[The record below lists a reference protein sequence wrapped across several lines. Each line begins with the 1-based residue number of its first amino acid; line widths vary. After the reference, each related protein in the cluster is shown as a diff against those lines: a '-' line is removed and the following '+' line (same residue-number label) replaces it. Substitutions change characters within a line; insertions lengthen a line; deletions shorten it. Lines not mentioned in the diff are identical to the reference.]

1 MKSGWKAMIRIRNLV
16 CLLLLSVTAGTPAI
30 GAEDHYLPDRLEM
43 VRILVDRYDFRD
55 DKVLSAM
62 RQMPRHLF
70 IPGGY
75 RSGAYADHPVPI
87 GEGQTISQPY
97 IVAFMTGILRLA
109 PTDRV
114 LEVGTGSGYQA
125 AVASKL
131 VSEVYT
137 IEIFESLAAAA
148 ASALS
153 SLGFRNVFSRRGD
166 GYYGWEEKA
175 PFDAIIVTCAGAH
188 IPPPLLRQ
196 LKKGGR
202 MVMPV
207 GGPFLA
213 QNLVFIEKGADG
225 SLKQRNVLPVSFV
238 RLLGH

>member
-1 MKSGWKAMIRIRNLV
+1 MNPIRILV
-16 CLLLLSVTAGTPAI
+16 CLLFLPFISGATAI
-30 GAEDHYLPDRLEM
+30 GAEDPYIGARMDM
-43 VRILVDRYDFRD
+43 VRVLADRYDFRD
-55 DKVLSAM
+55 SDVLSVM
-62 RQMPRHLF
+62 REIPRHLF
-70 IPGGY
+70 VPTEY
-75 RSGAYADHPVPI
+75 RSRAYADHPVPI

-97 IVAFMTGILRLA
+97 IVAFMTGILRLKS
-109 PTDRV
+109 TDKI

-125 AVASKL
+125 AVAAKL
-131 VSEVYT
+131 VSAVYT
-137 IEIFESLAAAA
+137 IEIFGSLADSAART
-148 ASALS
+148 LS
-153 SLGFRNVFSRRGD
+153 SLGFRNIFTRRGD

-175 PFDAIIVTCAGAH
+175 PFDAIIVTCAGTH

-213 QNLVFIEKGADG
+213 QNLVFVEKDADG
-225 SLKQRNVLPVSFV
+225 TLKQRNVLPVSFV

>member
-1 MKSGWKAMIRIRNLV
+1 MIPILNLV

-30 GAEDHYLPDRLEM
+30 GAEDPTLRDRTEM
-43 VRILVDRYDFRD
+43 VRVLADRYDFRD
-55 DKVLSAM
+55 EKVLSVL
-62 RQMPRHLF
+62 REVPRHLF
-70 IPGGY
+70 IPGRY
-75 RSGAYADHPVPI
+75 RSEAYADHPVPI

-131 VSEVYT
+131 AKEVYT
-137 IEIFESLAAAA
+137 VEIFESLAAAA
-148 ASALS
+148 AGTLS
-153 SLGFRNVFSRRGD
+153 SLGFRNVFARHGD

-202 MVMPV
+202 MAMPV

-213 QNLVFIEKGADG
+213 QNLVFIEKSADG
-225 SLKQRNVLPVSFV
+225 SLTQRNVLPVSFV